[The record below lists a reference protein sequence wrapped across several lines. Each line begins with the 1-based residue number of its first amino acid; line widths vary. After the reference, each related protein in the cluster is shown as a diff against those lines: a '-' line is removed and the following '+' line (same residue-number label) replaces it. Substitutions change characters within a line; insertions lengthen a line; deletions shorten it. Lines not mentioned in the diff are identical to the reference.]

1 MSITSPSENQE
12 LKPIVLKVTQ
22 ARIDNY
28 AKASGDF
35 NPIHIDHEFAAKS
48 HFGRTIAH
56 GMLIAAMLSDL
67 MSENFSDSWAKSGK
81 LKVRFRAP
89 VYAEEIVTAKGYIKK
104 VDVDNEN
111 QVKITCDIQVAKT
124 TLNTGETDEEVVI
137 TGQASLIG
145 NL

>member
-124 TLNTGETDEEVVI
+124 TLNTGETDEEVII